1 MLAPCFF
8 SRRFCWNGIS
18 TCFGQILLMVFFWA
32 PEKAGCWAQRLQIVV
47 VKCRCTCS
55 KRRPWQIADCKCCRE
70 SFSID
75 HHRYTVD
82 GSEIRQT
89 HPVEVGSLSHYLQG
103 FIHPSL
109 WRISSINS
117 MCYHS
122 IIHII
127 THYNLL
133 INDMIDVYIYI
144 YLEPE
149 WPLFLKVNRSRYTYI
164 QYLPCLHLA
173 FQLPKLHPK
182 LLQNNIQV
190 SFKNGSTFEPGKSCR
205 GIRALSSS
213 VSGASLWHLLVTEPG
228 RFARDTGNPDFFPG
242 WPNLMRPGK
251 LKNSKFQKI
260 GGGIRLAIP
269 RSEGFFIILSLKSC
283 RNGWKP
289 PLQFHSTFAASPCF
303 GTGKI
308 PNLHSFS
315 LKIHRCH
322 MSGPDSIDLIVV
334 AMVFLPWLHPAWTG
348 VEGFCWIVGVWWSVK
363 WKVGKVPFGKRT

>member
-1 MLAPCFF
+1 
-8 SRRFCWNGIS
+8 
-18 TCFGQILLMVFFWA
+18 
-32 PEKAGCWAQRLQIVV
+32 
-47 VKCRCTCS
+47 
-55 KRRPWQIADCKCCRE
+55 
-70 SFSID
+70 
-75 HHRYTVD
+75 
-82 GSEIRQT
+82 
-89 HPVEVGSLSHYLQG
+89 
-103 FIHPSL
+103 
-109 WRISSINS
+109 
-117 MCYHS
+117 MC
-122 IIHII
+122 
-127 THYNLL
+127 
-133 INDMIDVYIYI
+133 IYI

-164 QYLPCLHLA
+164 QYLPCQHLA

-182 LLQNNIQV
+182 LLQNSIQV

-228 RFARDTGNPDFFPG
+228 RFARDTGNPEFFPG